1 VKRMSIAW
9 VVGLAIAAT
18 LAPGVALA
26 QRGGMGAH
34 SGSHHHVGPGSGASR
49 SFVHHP
55 FGARSPIIVYA
66 PPFWYDDTAGPYYPP
81 YYPTTGYD
89 PSSAYAPTT
98 AYSPTPGGTISLG
111 SPPPMPS
118 VIEYPTGRFE
128 LRGDGITV
136 PYRWVW
142 VPKPPS
148 APPPAPPS
156 GAPTAPSAPPA
167 ARDQEP
173 AGRSTVYRW
182 TDAQGVLH
190 LTDRLDQVPDKYRAQ
205 ANRTRTS

>member
-81 YYPTTGYD
+81 NYPETGYD

-156 GAPTAPSAPPA
+156 GAPTAPSVPPA
-167 ARDQEP
+167 SQEP